1 MTGMFYDT
9 EEVKMILQEN
19 EDGTM
24 TYDRSW
30 MIEELQKRV
39 CRVIFKKVN
48 GEERDMQCTLMESA
62 LATAG
67 DNYDSKK
74 QRNEDNIACWDTM
87 KNEWRSFRVENVISF
102 T

>member
-1 MTGMFYDT
+1 MTGIFYDT
-9 EEVKMILQEN
+9 KEMEMILQEH

-30 MIEELQKRV
+30 MIQELQKRV
-39 CRVIFKKVN
+39 CRVIFTKVN

-62 LATAG
+62 LTTAG
-67 DNYDSKK
+67 DKHDPKR
-74 QRNEDNIACWDTM
+74 QRNEDTIAVWDTL
-87 KNEWRSFRVENVISF
+87 KCEWRSFRVDRVVSF